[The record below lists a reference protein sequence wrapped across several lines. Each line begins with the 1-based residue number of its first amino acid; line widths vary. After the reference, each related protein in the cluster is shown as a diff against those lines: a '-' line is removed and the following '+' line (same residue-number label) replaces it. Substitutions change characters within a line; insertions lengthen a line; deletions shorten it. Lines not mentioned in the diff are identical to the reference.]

1 MLPARSSPEQAAT
14 HGNGH
19 AGQAGDG
26 IACLDVLATQMHARG
41 WSAYISTPVGRLASL
56 FVQDPH
62 DRAQCGDIITARDA
76 TTGQWWFWFSWAERI
91 APAHAPAAA
100 ADAIIS
106 AFQRPPDDPPE
117 PGPEPSRHP
126 VRGHPPA
133 SPRLPPTA
141 SRPQAPGAPAL
152 SEAKITIESVPAR

>member
-1 MLPARSSPEQAAT
+1 MVAA
-14 HGNGH
+14 GV
-19 AGQAGDG
+19 AVAAGDIYNCG
-26 IACLDVLATQMHARG
+26 QMTGVYLDPA
-41 WSAYISTPVGRLASL
+41 
-56 FVQDPH
+56 
-62 DRAQCGDIITARDA
+62 DA
-76 TTGQWWFWFSWAERI
+76 WFWFSWAERI

-133 SPRLPPTA
+133 SPRPAPRRLPPAGSRRSTA
-141 SRPQAPGAPAL
+141 RQHPASVAVGVEEEFHTVGLRTRRLAAQAGHILEQLPWAASAQNCISRWSRRTAAL
-152 SEAKITIESVPAR
+152 ISA